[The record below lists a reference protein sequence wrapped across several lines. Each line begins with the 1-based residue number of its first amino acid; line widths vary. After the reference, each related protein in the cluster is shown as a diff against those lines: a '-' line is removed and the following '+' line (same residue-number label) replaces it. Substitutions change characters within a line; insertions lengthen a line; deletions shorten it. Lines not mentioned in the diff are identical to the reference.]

1 MINWHLYPY
10 TDLHEMNLD
19 WIIDVVKELD
29 QRVDDIVEEITQEVV
44 DLAVIQCKEYID
56 EQMQIVLQDMADL
69 KQTVEDLSH
78 DVGSF
83 SQQLI
88 DLAGDLDDLEQDM
101 INRFNSVYG
110 YIDGQIVAVN
120 ARTDAAIVANNDYI
134 INNMTQY
141 LANIKVL
148 NFFTGEYVSIQD
160 MFDYLCMFHVNDG
173 IDYDTM
179 NTRALTYNQF
189 NALNIDY
196 TNLTIH
202 GNTLYV

>member
-19 WIIDVVKELD
+19 WIIDVVNELD
-29 QRVDDIVEEITQEVV
+29 HRVDDIVEEITDEVI
-44 DLAVIQCKEYID
+44 DLAVVQCKEYID
-56 EQMQIVLQDMADL
+56 EQMQVVLQDMADL
-69 KQTVEDLSH
+69 KEIVDDLSH

-101 INRFNSVYG
+101 IGRFNMVYG

-134 INNMTQY
+134 LNNMQQY
-141 LANIKVL
+141 LANIQVR
-148 NFFTGEYVSIQD
+148 NYITGDMVSIQD
-160 MFDYLCMFHVNDG
+160 MFDFLCMFHITDG

-179 NTRALTYNQF
+179 NTRALTYTQF
-189 NALNIDY
+189 NALNISYQD
-196 TNLTIH
+196 LVLH

>member
-19 WIIDVVKELD
+19 WIIDDVKELD
-29 QRVDDIVEEITQEVV
+29 QRVDDIVSEITQEVV
-44 DLAVIQCKEYID
+44 DISIVECKAYID
-56 EQMQIVLQDMADL
+56 EQMRIVLDDMADL
-69 KQTVEDLSH
+69 KNTVNDLAH
-78 DVGSF
+78 DVGSC

-110 YIDGQIVAVN
+110 YVDGQIVAVN
-120 ARTDAAIVANNDYI
+120 ARTDAAIAANNDYL
-134 INNMTQY
+134 INNMQQY

-148 NFFTGEYVSIQD
+148 NFFTGEYVSIQE
-160 MFDYLCMFHVNDG
+160 MFDYLCMFHISDG

-179 NTRALTYNQF
+179 NTRALTYSQF

-196 TNLTIH
+196 TNLTLH

>member
-29 QRVDDIVEEITQEVV
+29 QRVDDIVSEITQEVV
-44 DLAVIQCKEYID
+44 DIAIVECKAYID
-56 EQMQIVLQDMADL
+56 EQMQIVLDDMADL
-69 KQTVEDLSH
+69 KNTVNDLAH

-120 ARTDAAIVANNDYI
+120 ARTDAAIAANNDYLI
-134 INNMTQY
+134 DNMQQY

-148 NFFTGEYVSIQD
+148 NFFTGEYVSIQE
-160 MFDYLCMFHVNDG
+160 MFDYLCMFHVSDG

-179 NTRALTYNQF
+179 NTRALTYSQF

-196 TNLTIH
+196 TDLTLH

>member
-19 WIIDVVKELD
+19 WIIDDVKELD
-29 QRVDDIVEEITQEVV
+29 QRVDDIVSEITQEVV
-44 DLAVIQCKEYID
+44 DISIVECKAYID
-56 EQMQIVLQDMADL
+56 EQMRIVLDDMADL
-69 KQTVEDLSH
+69 KNTVNDLAH
-78 DVGSF
+78 DVGSC

-110 YIDGQIVAVN
+110 YVDGQIVAVN
-120 ARTDAAIVANNDYI
+120 ARTDAAIAANNDYL
-134 INNMTQY
+134 INNMQQY

-148 NFFTGEYVSIQD
+148 NFFTGEYVSIQE
-160 MFDYLCMFHVNDG
+160 MFDYLCMFHISDG

-179 NTRALTYNQF
+179 NTSALTYSQF

-196 TNLTIH
+196 TNLTLH

>member
-10 TDLHEMNLD
+10 SDLHEMNLD
-19 WIIDVVKELD
+19 WIIDIVNELD
-29 QRVDDIVEEITQEVV
+29 QRVDNIVEEITQEVV
-44 DLAVIQCKEYID
+44 DRAVIQCKEYID
-56 EQMQIVLQDMADL
+56 EQMQIVLQNMADL

-101 INRFNSVYG
+101 IGRFNSVYG
-110 YIDGQIVAVN
+110 YIDGQIAAVN
-120 ARTDAAIVANNDYI
+120 ARTDAAIVANNDYL
-134 INNMTQY
+134 INNMQQY

-148 NFFTGEYVSIQD
+148 NFFTGEYVSIQE
-160 MFDYLCMFHVNDG
+160 MFDYLCMFHVSDG

-179 NTRALTYNQF
+179 NTRALTYSQF

-196 TNLTIH
+196 TDLTLH

>member
-1 MINWHLYPY
+1 MINWHDYPY

-29 QRVDDIVEEITQEVV
+29 TRVDNIVAEITSEVV
-44 DLAVIQCKEYID
+44 DLAVEQCKEYID
-56 EQMQIVLQDMADL
+56 EQMVPIIAQMDDIINQVNDL
-69 KQTVEDLSH
+69 AH
-78 DVGSF
+78 DVDSF

-101 INRFNSVYG
+101 IGRFTSVYG

-120 ARTDAAIVANNDYI
+120 ARTDAAIIANNDYI
-134 INNMTQY
+134 INNMQQY

-148 NFFTGEYVSIQD
+148 NYFTGEYVSIQD
-160 MFDYLCMFHVNDG
+160 MFDYLAAFHLTNAL
-173 IDYDTM
+173 DYDTM

-189 NALNIDY
+189 NALNINY
-196 TNLTIH
+196 TDLAVN
-202 GNTLYV
+202 GATLYT

>member
-19 WIIDVVKELD
+19 WIIDIVNELD
-29 QRVDDIVEEITQEVV
+29 HRVDDIVEEITDVVV
-44 DLAVIQCKEYID
+44 DLAVVQCKEYID
-56 EQMQIVLQDMADL
+56 EQMQVVLQDMADL
-69 KQTVEDLSH
+69 KEIVDDLSH

-101 INRFNSVYG
+101 IGRFNSVYG

-134 INNMTQY
+134 LNNMQQY
-141 LANIKVL
+141 LANIKVR
-148 NFFTGEYVSIQD
+148 NYITGDMVSIQD
-160 MFDYLCMFHVNDG
+160 MFDFLCMFHITDG

-179 NTRALTYNQF
+179 NTRALTYTQF
-189 NALNIDY
+189 NALNISYQD
-196 TNLTIH
+196 LVLH

>member
-29 QRVDDIVEEITQEVV
+29 QRVDDIVSEITQEVV
-44 DLAVIQCKEYID
+44 DIAIVECKEYID
-56 EQMQIVLQDMADL
+56 EQMQIVLDDMADL
-69 KQTVEDLSH
+69 KNTVNDLAH

-120 ARTDAAIVANNDYI
+120 ARTDAAIAANNDYL
-134 INNMTQY
+134 INNMQQY
-141 LANIKVL
+141 LSNIKVL
-148 NFFTGEYVSIQD
+148 NFFTGEYVSIQE
-160 MFDYLCMFHVNDG
+160 MFDYLCMFHVSDG

-179 NTRALTYNQF
+179 NTRALTYSLF

-196 TNLTIH
+196 TDLTLH